1 MKDEGKHSRLPS
13 SFILHPSSF
22 LCGVRMVKLHLRL
35 ALLFALVSHAA
46 LAVAA
51 AQAQPAQQPAKADDK
66 AKQDEK
72 SKQKASAEALK
83 KYAGRYELEV
93 GLIPVSTLDV
103 TVADGEL
110 WMKPSLVRKRR
121 LVHKSKSVFTDELEG
136 TPVPFNRDDAGQGV
150 SLTFLYEGE
159 PYIAR
164 RVELPPPS
172 LKGNT
177 TFRLKGYADASV
189 VVLTG
194 SFNGWNQSQLLFGH
208 EGDEW
213 VCRVDLDPGV
223 YQYKFVVD
231 GNWLLDPSHPDTA
244 EDEAGNVNNVLDVP

>member
-1 MKDEGKHSRLPS
+1 
-13 SFILHPSSF
+13 
-22 LCGVRMVKLHLRL
+22 MVKLHLRL
-35 ALLFALVSHAA
+35 ALLFALVFHAA
-46 LAVAA
+46 LAFAA
-51 AQAQPAQQPAKADDK
+51 AQAQPAAQQPSKADEK
-66 AKQDEK
+66 A
-72 SKQKASAEALK
+72 KQKASVEALR

-110 WMKPSLVRKRR
+110 WMKPSLVKRRR

-136 TPVPFNRDDAGQGV
+136 TPVTFNRDDEGQVV
-150 SLTFLYEGE
+150 SLTFVYEGE
-159 PYIAR
+159 PYTAR

-194 SFNGWNQSQLLFGH
+194 SFNGWNQSQLLFGR

-231 GNWLLDPSHPDTA
+231 GNWLLDPSNPETA
-244 EDEAGNVNNVLDVP
+244 EDEAGNVNNVLEVKPPKQ

>member
-1 MKDEGKHSRLPS
+1 MA
-13 SFILHPSSF
+13 
-22 LCGVRMVKLHLRL
+22 KLRPVST
-35 ALLFALVSHAA
+35 LLFAL
-46 LAVAA
+46 AA
-51 AQAQPAQQPAKADDK
+51 AFVVASGAAQTQQPSAQPDDKLKQDDK
-66 AKQDEK
+66 AKQ
-72 SKQKASAEALK
+72 KASTEALK

-93 GLIPVSTLDV
+93 GILPVSTLDV

-110 WMKPSLVRKRR
+110 WMKPSLNKKRR
-121 LVHKSKSVFTDELEG
+121 LIHKSKAAFTDEIEG
-136 TPVPFNRDDAGQGV
+136 TPVTFERDDEGRVV
-150 SLTFLYEGE
+150 SLTFVYEGE
-159 PYIAR
+159 PYTAR

-177 TFRLKGYADASV
+177 TFRLKGHADAAV

-194 SFNGWNQSQLLFGH
+194 AFNGWNQSQLLFGR

-231 GNWLLDPSHPDTA
+231 GDWLLDPSNPDTV
-244 EDEAGNVNNVLDVP
+244 EDEAGNVNNVIEVKPQKQ